1 MRRAQLRLRH
11 VITMAAV
18 ALLVALATLSGQGQR
33 HAPNWRWPNR
43 SRPRVSPS
51 ACRMAGAGTEP
62 RQRPATPVVSELSR
76 WAR

>member
-33 HAPNWRWPNR
+33 HAPNGVAESVPAAGLAQHLPNGRRWY
-43 SRPRVSPS
+43 
-51 ACRMAGAGTEP
+51 
-62 RQRPATPVVSELSR
+62 
-76 WAR
+76 